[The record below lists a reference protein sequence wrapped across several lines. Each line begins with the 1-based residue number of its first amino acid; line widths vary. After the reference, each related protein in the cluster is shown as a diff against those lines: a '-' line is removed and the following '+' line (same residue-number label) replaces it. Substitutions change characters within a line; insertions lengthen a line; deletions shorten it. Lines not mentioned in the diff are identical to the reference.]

1 MLSADFRGCLGGAR
15 EFACARY
22 LLFALNSLI
31 ALRVYGFVQ
40 NFDSAGNPAHWEV
53 HSSNAPSN
61 SFNHATGSIRYFL
74 AEDGF
79 SGLTAELNSIRAAF
93 GQWESIPETAVR
105 FEEGGIVSPGAD
117 INTSDG
123 TNVIFWAKSSA
134 FVNGGR
140 DNMAGT
146 LALTYRRV
154 TNNNEIVEADI
165 VLNGF
170 QENWF
175 SDFNDTL
182 NAGRFIESS
191 VLHEIGHWLGFEH
204 SPVGGA
210 TMFARSLNGVGAQAG
225 LSEDDTAAA
234 RTVYSFGV
242 ELNGRISGVVSLQS
256 KPVFGAE
263 VFLENASGNIEQ
275 GTLTRNDGFFNFA
288 TPEGNYMVRILPL
301 DPGSPNSLTHLLT
314 GSDIAQVY
322 SGAQTSFLPTALS
335 ATVQDFQTN
344 YLEIQ
349 VGSGISDF
357 RITRLATPATD
368 PAAFRAINAPI
379 QVRPGSR
386 DIYVGVC
393 STSAPPQNAIL
404 SITGDDIVVGP
415 TTSRLAAFSSGGTT
429 LNLLYAP
436 ISIASNATPG
446 LRSLIVS
453 SGAKSSFAAGC
464 FEILPMIPDFN
475 FDGLD
480 DRFQRSHFEV
490 FTSMEANAGA
500 DPDQDNST
508 NALEF
513 LSGTDPH
520 DAESVLKIE
529 TIAVIGKALQIRW
542 RSVAGRVYRVVRA
555 DSVNAGIWTPIQPEL
570 TADGPISALFETDQS
585 DGNRFYRIE
594 LVR

>member
-1 MLSADFRGCLGGAR
+1 
-15 EFACARY
+15 
-22 LLFALNSLI
+22 
-31 ALRVYGFVQ
+31 
-40 NFDSAGNPAHWEV
+40 
-53 HSSNAPSN
+53 
-61 SFNHATGSIRYFL
+61 L
-74 AEDGF
+74 AEDAF
-79 SGLTAELNSIRAAF
+79 SGRAAELNSIRAAF

-105 FEEGGIVSPGAD
+105 FEEGGIVSAGAD

-123 TNVIFWAKSSA
+123 TNVIFWAKNSS

-140 DNMAGT
+140 DNIAGT

-182 NAGRFIESS
+182 NAGRFIESA
-191 VLHEIGHWLGFEH
+191 VLHEIGHSLGFEH

-225 LSEDDTAAA
+225 LSDDDTAAA
-234 RTVYSFGV
+234 RTVYPFGS

-263 VFLENASGNIEQ
+263 VFLENLSGNIEQ
-275 GTLTRNDGFFNFA
+275 GTVTRNDGIFNFV
-288 TPEGNYMVRILPL
+288 THEGNYTVRILPL

-314 GSDIAQVY
+314 GSDIAPAY
-322 SGAQTSFLPTALS
+322 SGAETSFLPAVVP
-335 ATVQDFQTN
+335 AAVMEFQTN
-344 YLEIQ
+344 NLDIQ
-349 VGSGISDF
+349 VSSGVSDF
-357 RITRLATPATD
+357 RITRLATPAAD

-379 QVRPGSR
+379 QVKPGTQ

-404 SITGDDIVVGP
+404 SITGGDIVVGP
-415 TTSRLAAFSSGGTT
+415 TTSRLSAFSSGGTT
-429 LNLLYAP
+429 LNLLYTS

-446 LRSLIVS
+446 LRSFIVS
-453 SGAKSSFAAGC
+453 SGTKSSFAAGC
-464 FEILPMIPDFN
+464 FEILPMVPDFN

-480 DRFQRSHFEV
+480 DRFQRAYFEV
-490 FTSMEANAGA
+490 FTSMEANANA
-500 DPDQDNST
+500 DPDQDHSN

-513 LSGTDPH
+513 LSGTDPQ
-520 DAESVLKIE
+520 DSQSVLKIE
-529 TIAVIGKALQIRW
+529 SIAVVGNAVQIKW
-542 RSVAGRVYRVVRA
+542 RSVAGRVYRLARA
-555 DSVNAGIWTPIQPEL
+555 DSVNAGIWTPIQPEV
-570 TADGPISALFETDQS
+570 TADSSVSVFETDQS
-585 DGNRFYRIE
+585 DGIRFYRIE